1 MASSL
6 YKKFLISTGAILTGA
21 AVASTGQA
29 AVDAS
34 MKIGGPKTVTASGKN
49 PQELNGGL
57 VTFEVDARKI
67 GNMDY
72 LFSKRI
78 AIVFE
83 GEAHADRECPFI
95 STDEREPKYKTITD
109 RVFRVETPA
118 TKEEIAAVK
127 KKGCL
132 ITESPPIS
140 SVLGG
145 SAPKPSE
152 P

>member
-1 MASSL
+1 MSGSL
-6 YKKFLISTGAILTGA
+6 YKKFLVSTGAVLTGA
-21 AVASTGQA
+21 AMAGTGMA
-29 AVDAS
+29 AVDATL
-34 MKIGGPKTVTASGKN
+34 KIGDPKTVTATGKN
-49 PQELNGGL
+49 PQEINGGL
-57 VTFEVDARKI
+57 VTFEVDARQI

-83 GEAHADRECPFI
+83 GQAHANRECPYI

-118 TKEEIAAVK
+118 TKDEIAAVK
-127 KKGCL
+127 AKGCL

-140 SVLGG
+140 SVMGG
-145 SAPKPSE
+145 SSGPN
-152 P
+152 